1 MATVK
6 SVKSAIKS
14 REYVAKSIKYI
25 LSPENKEGNEKC
37 IQSSFLNCCGDC
49 TNDFVMQFEITRLA
63 FCKNDNILAHHYVQS
78 FSPNEKIT
86 PEIAHQIGKE
96 LAECVAP
103 GFQVIVATHVDR
115 DHVHNHILINSVGMK
130 TGMKWL
136 GNLATLK
143 NMREQS
149 DRLCREY
156 GLSVINQK
164 TGLRGIDQ
172 ATQKLAEQGKS
183 WKLEL
188 CRALDEAVKQCSRKK
203 EFTEFMKRKGFEIT
217 RYTDRHITFQK
228 IGETK
233 KIRVNTLAEQF
244 GDYYT
249 KENLERLMG
258 FYSIPKPLEKLP
270 LPKPKKTFITE
281 FEKYEKAYFQEN
293 PPLTNPVEAKALQIL
308 INSSASP
315 FFNLMLILTRLILR
329 RKRRSALDQ
338 RYDSLHLK
346 LKKQKRYQT
355 KKPDAQKLL
364 ERVDNNPQNVGNI
377 PYRNLIHAQGENYRV
392 RLSISAIPKLYAYPF
407 FFSCRI
413 YSDHA
418 IVTFKKKD
426 RPLFEKIFEIED
438 VQRLERHNNY
448 YTPSENYQEMKRKA
462 KLLGVEPEFLM
473 IEPSELEKLNDEK
486 DRFIAVTTK
495 EGKIRLSFLPQ
506 NKDYILHC
514 LYPEKHQA
522 VGNDLF
528 SVVRNAKVNTMLKSE
543 ALLHN
548 KKMRSRVLTRT
559 QVEKLQKETQGQA
572 IFAVF
577 SKNDETHQEEKY
589 NVAFKE
595 DDEQTIDTILE
606 NTYKPKFRR

>member
-6 SVKSAIKS
+6 SVKSVIKS

-63 FCKNDNILAHHYVQS
+63 FGKNDNILAHHYVQS

-86 PEIAHQIGKE
+86 PDVAHQIGKE

-172 ATQKLAEQGKS
+172 ATQKLAEQGRS
-183 WKLEL
+183 WKVEL

-228 IGETK
+228 IREPK

-258 FYSIPKPLEKLP
+258 FYGIPKPLENLP
-270 LPKPKKTFITE
+270 PPKPKKPFITE

-293 PPLTNPVEAKALQIL
+293 PPLTNLVEAKALQIL
-308 INSSASP
+308 INSLTSP
-315 FFNLMLILTRLILR
+315 FFNLMLTLARLILR

-346 LKKQKRYQT
+346 LKKQKRYKT
-355 KKPDAQKLL
+355 KKPDSQKIL

-392 RLSISAIPKLYAYPF
+392 RLSISAIPKMYACPF

-448 YTPSENYQEMKRKA
+448 YTPSKNYQEMKRKA

-486 DRFIAVTTK
+486 DRFVAVTTK

-522 VGNDLF
+522 VDNDLF

-548 KKMRSRVLTRT
+548 KKMRYRVLTRT
-559 QVEKLQKETQGQA
+559 QVEKLQKETQGQE

-595 DDEQTIDTILE
+595 DDEQTIDNILE

>member
-63 FCKNDNILAHHYVQS
+63 FGKNDNILAYHYVQS

-103 GFQVIVATHVDR
+103 GFQVIVATHIDR

-172 ATQKLAEQGKS
+172 ATQKLAEQGRS
-183 WKLEL
+183 WKVEL

-233 KIRVNTLAEQF
+233 KNKSEYPCGTVRGLLHKRKF
-244 GDYYT
+244 GASDGI
-249 KENLERLMG
+249 LRH
-258 FYSIPKPLEKLP
+258 S
-270 LPKPKKTFITE
+270 KTFG
-281 FEKYEKAYFQEN
+281 KS
-293 PPLTNPVEAKALQIL
+293 
-308 INSSASP
+308 SSAK
-315 FFNLMLILTRLILR
+315 TE
-329 RKRRSALDQ
+329 K
-338 RYDSLHLK
+338 
-346 LKKQKRYQT
+346 
-355 KKPDAQKLL
+355 
-364 ERVDNNPQNVGNI
+364 
-377 PYRNLIHAQGENYRV
+377 
-392 RLSISAIPKLYAYPF
+392 
-407 FFSCRI
+407 
-413 YSDHA
+413 
-418 IVTFKKKD
+418 TFYHG
-426 RPLFEKIFEIED
+426 I
-438 VQRLERHNNY
+438 
-448 YTPSENYQEMKRKA
+448 
-462 KLLGVEPEFLM
+462 
-473 IEPSELEKLNDEK
+473 
-486 DRFIAVTTK
+486 
-495 EGKIRLSFLPQ
+495 
-506 NKDYILHC
+506 
-514 LYPEKHQA
+514 
-522 VGNDLF
+522 
-528 SVVRNAKVNTMLKSE
+528 
-543 ALLHN
+543 
-548 KKMRSRVLTRT
+548 
-559 QVEKLQKETQGQA
+559 
-572 IFAVF
+572 
-577 SKNDETHQEEKY
+577 
-589 NVAFKE
+589 
-595 DDEQTIDTILE
+595 
-606 NTYKPKFRR
+606 